1 MNSRSLGKSGTWI
14 NRNEPAN
21 LKFKLCIYTL
31 INGVLVGRAWINA
44 KFINPNTNKE
54 IEIKALVDTGTTF
67 TVIPRHIYEELGLRT
82 VGKRRVKTASGYVDM
97 DESFALVE
105 VGNKRGVSPVLV
117 SNELN
122 EVLIGV
128 ITLEAL
134 GLTVDPTT
142 GELRE
147 TEILML

>member
-1 MNSRSLGKSGTWI
+1 MKGVLSISQYCSKFNNPIGSRVLMGHVLVNVK
-14 NRNEPAN
+14 
-21 LKFKLCIYTL
+21 L
-31 INGVLVGRAWINA
+31 INPLTGR
-44 KFINPNTNKE
+44 E
-54 IEIKALVDTGTTF
+54 IETKALVDTGTTF

-105 VGNKRGVSPVLV
+105 VGNRRGVSPVLV
-117 SNELN
+117 SSGLN

-142 GELRE
+142 GGLKE

>member
-1 MNSRSLGKSGTWI
+1 
-14 NRNEPAN
+14 
-21 LKFKLCIYTL
+21 
-31 INGVLVGRAWINA
+31 
-44 KFINPNTNKE
+44 
-54 IEIKALVDTGTTF
+54 
-67 TVIPRHIYEELGLRT
+67 
-82 VGKRRVKTASGYVDM
+82 
-97 DESFALVE
+97 VE

-117 SNELN
+117 SSELN

-142 GELRE
+142 GGLRE

>member
-1 MNSRSLGKSGTWI
+1 
-14 NRNEPAN
+14 
-21 LKFKLCIYTL
+21 
-31 INGVLVGRAWINA
+31 VGRAWINA

>member
-1 MNSRSLGKSGTWI
+1 MR
-14 NRNEPAN
+14 
-21 LKFKLCIYTL
+21 
-31 INGVLVGRAWINA
+31 RAWINA

-54 IEIKALVDTGTTF
+54 IEIKALVDTGATF
-67 TVIPRHIYEELGLRT
+67 TVIPGHIYEELGLRT

-117 SNELN
+117 SSGLN

>member
-1 MNSRSLGKSGTWI
+1 MGHVWVNAK
-14 NRNEPAN
+14 
-21 LKFKLCIYTL
+21 L
-31 INGVLVGRAWINA
+31 INPITGRG
-44 KFINPNTNKE
+44 
-54 IEIKALVDTGTTF
+54 IETKALVDTGATF

-142 GELRE
+142 GGLRE